1 MVTQAEAIN
10 TAMIGHQI
18 SPLSQQIIA
27 VSVVCS
33 GGGEKNQFHC
43 PKACNKAPS
52 ARASCFFSGTRG
64 RSGQTCNFWNS
75 LPAAYF
81 FLCQLLAA
89 GSACGPRDLTKV
101 ACGAKTG
108 QRSALNVLPKK
119 TTVGKETVS
128 VAIWRAE
135 RTGRLI
141 HAGGAAAQEKCQA
154 LADFRDAVP
163 SRFGRIGPNI
173 DSIDTNAGIGAIG
186 SMFGFNVLLSSVCS
200 HLNCVKLFYWK
211 RKNIK
216 HLLWKMA

>member
-135 RTGRLI
+135 RTGRLVLQCKKNVRLWQAFETQY
-141 HAGGAAAQEKCQA
+141 HLDLGGLGQISIVSIWMLV
-154 LADFRDAVP
+154 LAR
-163 SRFGRIGPNI
+163 
-173 DSIDTNAGIGAIG
+173 
-186 SMFGFNVLLSSVCS
+186 
-200 HLNCVKLFYWK
+200 
-211 RKNIK
+211 
-216 HLLWKMA
+216 